1 MPYNLQQGT
10 KESKTLY
17 CNLHVLL
24 YIASKKIGKESID
37 P

>member
-1 MPYNLQQGT
+1 MQYNLQEDI

-17 CNLHVLL
+17 CNQHVLL